1 MNNTQYMKLPYDLS
15 GAMSKNRFRN
25 EMLWGLSLIFDS
37 YLAQKDFVAIFDYV
51 CDIELHS
58 DGTFAFYQL
67 KTSSGTSPY
76 SVNKLTKFKA
86 DSEVEHSILGKLF
99 LIKNSLAID
108 NNNFKVAVVSNVP
121 IKLKGKTYTNYP
133 ELCIGSVEEAVIAEL
148 ASCLKKEFP
157 ETKEFDFSDVFYI
170 LSTIDLF
177 NPHDT
182 LVGKTVAFY
191 QEATGKEPSKPAT
204 LYRAF
209 ADVISNCACHE
220 MEIHSYEDL
229 ITHKG
234 VTSAQVSNILKQ
246 YSENANNSVEK
257 CKCYIENLYC
267 NDFGA
272 CIKAKRA
279 LEQIVI
285 DLQTNKL
292 LQNKEKEIQK
302 WILQNIH
309 LLSGSKAEVADRL
322 IEKRSIEFSVEYSKI
337 QIWTLFVLILV
348 RIEEGVYEKLS
359 S

>member
-1 MNNTQYMKLPYDLS
+1 MNNAQYMKLQHDLS

-25 EMLWGLSLIFDS
+25 EMLWGLSLIFES

-76 SVNKLTKFKA
+76 SVNKLTKLKA
-86 DSEVEHSILGKLF
+86 GSEAEHSILGKLF
-99 LIKNSLAID
+99 LIKNPLSVE

-121 IKLKGKTYTNYP
+121 IKLNGKTYTNYP
-133 ELCIGSVEEAVIAEL
+133 ELCIGSVEEDVVAEL
-148 ASCLKKEFP
+148 ASCLKNEFP
-157 ETKEFDFSDVFYI
+157 KVKEFDFSDVFYI

-182 LVGKTVAFY
+182 LLGKTVAFY

-209 ADVISNCACHE
+209 TDAVSNCACYE
-220 MEIHSYEDL
+220 MEIRSYEDL
-229 ITHKG
+229 IAHKG
-234 VTSAQVSNILKQ
+234 ITAAQVLNILKQ

-257 CKCYIENLYC
+257 CKCYIENLYI
-267 NDFGA
+267 NDFGS
-272 CIKAKRA
+272 CVKTKRA

-285 DLQTNKL
+285 DLQTDRL
-292 LQNKEKEIQK
+292 LQNKEQEIQN
-302 WILQNIH
+302 WIMQNTH
-309 LLSGSKAEVADRL
+309 LLSGNKADVADRL
-322 IEKRSIEFSVEYSKI
+322 IENRSVGFSIEYSKI

-348 RIEEGVYEKLS
+348 RIEEGVYEKLNG
-359 S
+359 